1 MAWVSLND
9 VFVNKAGGS
18 ISGNLSV
25 DGSLTINSG
34 KGDGSTYNVATQLTN
49 LNNNK
54 AAASHTHSATDI
66 TKGTLSLDHLP
77 TIPVSKGGTGAT
89 TASAAL
95 TNLGAAS
102 AQALK
107 DLQDSVSRHNTPTV
121 LYDNWGTNT
130 TTMLS
135 IKLSDSAANYKYLD
149 FFYGKLDNKKGGYGY
164 TRVYNPNNKRVMF
177 LQMSYAVED
186 SVLQIVGSKWLINGI
201 AVSSEYNGYINF
213 SIPNLNIN
221 GIMPNE
227 NRQIIYR
234 VEGYKD

>member
-107 DLQDSVSRHNTPTV
+107 NLQDSVSSDSGIKY
-121 LYDNWGTNT
+121 LYGSASSDNVAYRKRGYIVEMKWNFLQQT
-130 TTMLS
+130 TTLWEPSPLPSGYRPIYNLAGSCVCANSSGSPTNNIAYYEARTTGAVRFSVATALS
-135 IKLSDSAANYKYLD
+135 GGRNIGHCVFLAA
-149 FFYGKLDNKKGGYGY
+149 
-164 TRVYNPNNKRVMF
+164 
-177 LQMSYAVED
+177 
-186 SVLQIVGSKWLINGI
+186 
-201 AVSSEYNGYINF
+201 
-213 SIPNLNIN
+213 
-221 GIMPNE
+221 
-227 NRQIIYR
+227 
-234 VEGYKD
+234 

>member
-9 VFVNKAGGS
+9 MFVNKAGGS

-54 AAASHTHSATDI
+54 AAVSHTHSATDI

-107 DLQDSVSRHNTPTV
+107 DLQDSVSPKRIDVNV
-121 LYDNWGTNT
+121 TNKHSCLFALHVCRSGSIVAIEGSLNADFSVSAFST
-130 TTMLS
+130 TTLAS
-135 IKLSDSAANYKYLD
+135 GLPPNAND
-149 FFYGKLDNKKGGYGY
+149 GVGGSSFSCQSNWIKGGYVTVTING
-164 TRVYNPNNKRVMF
+164 NLM
-177 LQMSYAVED
+177 
-186 SVLQIVGSKWLINGI
+186 LINK
-201 AVSSEYNGYINF
+201 AEA
-213 SIPNLNIN
+213 IN
-221 GIMPNE
+221 GWTFFSHCYIAN
-227 NRQIIYR
+227 
-234 VEGYKD
+234 D

>member
-25 DGSLTINSG
+25 DGALTINSG

-49 LNNNK
+49 LNNSK
-54 AAASHTHSATDI
+54 AAVSHTHSATDI

-107 DLQDSVSRHNTPTV
+107 NLQDSVSQKTLLSQQVNLQGVNVLVTV
-121 LYDNWGTNT
+121 
-130 TTMLS
+130 
-135 IKLSDSAANYKYLD
+135 KYLSC
-149 FFYGKLDNKKGGYGY
+149 FHALTVYAKHISGYITTSKGGKWEVLVGTLTPAYCPSMSTWSTLYEDTQYLKSQAVGVLTSGKVFLYIESYNAMSNYGFDNSSGI
-164 TRVYNPNNKRVMF
+164 VF
-177 LQMSYAVED
+177 L
-186 SVLQIVGSKWLINGI
+186 
-201 AVSSEYNGYINF
+201 
-213 SIPNLNIN
+213 
-221 GIMPNE
+221 
-227 NRQIIYR
+227 
-234 VEGYKD
+234 

>member
-54 AAASHTHSATDI
+54 AAVSHTHSATDI

-102 AQALK
+102 AKALK
-107 DLQDSVSRHNTPTV
+107 DLQDSVSPTPVIFT
-121 LYDNWGTNT
+121 
-130 TTMLS
+130 
-135 IKLSDSAANYKYLD
+135 SAGVIGVWAYRA
-149 FFYGKLDNKKGGYGY
+149 GAVIMVEGAGS
-164 TRVYNPNNKRVMF
+164 
-177 LQMSYAVED
+177 MSCSEWSEVT
-186 SVLQIVGSKWLINGI
+186 LGSGLP
-201 AVSSEYNGYINF
+201 A
-213 SIPNLNIN
+213 
-221 GIMPNE
+221 GIMARSGAPVACQSDLVKGAYVHVDSQG
-227 NRQIIYR
+227 RLVLLSKATAITGWTFFSFCYLT
-234 VEGYKD
+234 EG

>member
-89 TASAAL
+89 TASGAL

-107 DLQDSVSRHNTPTV
+107 NLQDSVSSDSGIKY
-121 LYDNWGTNT
+121 LYGSASSDSVAYRKRGYIVEMKWNFLQQT
-130 TTMLS
+130 TTLW
-135 IKLSDSAANYKYLD
+135 D
-149 FFYGKLDNKKGGYGY
+149 
-164 TRVYNPNNKRVMF
+164 PPF
-177 LQMSYAVED
+177 LP
-186 SVLQIVGSKWLINGI
+186 
-201 AVSSEYNGYINF
+201 NGYRPIYNLAGSCVCANSSGSPTNNIAYYEVRTTGNIRF
-213 SIPNLNIN
+213 SVATALSGGRNI
-221 GIMPNE
+221 GHC
-227 NRQIIYR
+227 
-234 VEGYKD
+234 VFLAA